1 MMTIDFSKDAKEI
14 AKDFMSITNNFSF
27 DRKGLAEELK
37 NSKEMKQ
44 LALHWLV
51 ILKSPNYRTDDRN
64 AIAARRGQELA
75 EIPFLKKK
83 LDNLKDDMKMA
94 KICMEISYDHRTLQ
108 QTFSGFVFYYILITS
123 TAKQQEQ
130 LIDRLGETFYRLPL
144 I

>member
-1 MMTIDFSKDAKEI
+1 MKIDFSKDAKEI

-83 LDNLKDDMKMA
+83 LDNLKDDMKMV

-123 TAKQQEQ
+123 TSKQQEQ

>member
-1 MMTIDFSKDAKEI
+1 MTIDFSKDAKEI